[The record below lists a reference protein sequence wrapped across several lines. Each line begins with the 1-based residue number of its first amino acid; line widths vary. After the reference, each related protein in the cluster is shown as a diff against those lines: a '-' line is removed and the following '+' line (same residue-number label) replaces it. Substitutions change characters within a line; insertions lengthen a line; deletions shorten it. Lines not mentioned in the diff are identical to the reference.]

1 MRLIICF
8 DDILIMRRS
17 VEEILMS
24 RETEIFL
31 LQHLGFV
38 INLQR
43 YIMGPNKKMEFW
55 GVKINFGGHENVPPK
70 GENNGNTRSV
80 QETPI
85 TEKYNPEGISKSNW
99 KFYFDIS
106 SSPPGS
112 STLLL
117 VTNVPDNKVKGHP
130 LLRR

>member
-8 DDILIMRRS
+8 DDILIMGRS
-17 VEEILMS
+17 VEEILMR

-70 GENNGNTRSV
+70 GENNGNTQSA

-85 TEKYNPEGISKSNW
+85 TEKYNPEGNFISTYQAVLPASLH
-99 KFYFDIS
+99 YCS
-106 SSPPGS
+106 
-112 STLLL
+112 
-117 VTNVPDNKVKGHP
+117 
-130 LLRR
+130 LRMCQITKLRAILS